1 SSFSF
6 VSLPFVISP
15 VLDSQKTLS
24 ETEMGKRSISGS
36 FPRRSLT
43 NIVLELCGKGL
54 TVEEIADDL
63 RSKHREWA
71 RWKRQI
77 LIIKVKKI
85 FNSTKE
91 EEGINVSR
99 KKQRRDDDLEQR
111 NSDLCE
117 SSSPSSSSTSGNV
130 LTSDD
135 NTNFDITS
143 ESLLNSY
150 SNKSKTPLKKKAAS
164 SEEGSKVYDVE
175 VKGPTFKDLGG
186 LKSVLDELMFE
197 VKLPLLCP
205 DIVQGIGMKP
215 LSGILLHGPPGCGKS
230 TLACA
235 IANEAGVPFY
245 MLSAAELVSGVSG
258 GSEENIREL
267 FSKAYRTAPSI
278 IFIDEIDAIASKR
291 ENQQKGM
298 DTRIVTQL
306 LNCMDEK
313 YMLLKQKESR
323 ASSDDMSSKPGHVIV
338 IGATNRPDAL
348 DPALRRSLRFDK
360 EICLDVPDEEARE
373 EIFSL
378 ITRNLSLEST
388 LDCSKIAR
396 LTSGFVGAD
405 FEVLAKKAG
414 MVAAKKIINSRNSQ
428 LSSDIDSLMRQELS
442 EEERKKLFVTTSDF
456 EEALKDMQ
464 PSLTREGFSTIP
476 NVTWDN
482 IGGLDH
488 LREEFYHHV
497 ILPLKFPE
505 ECKGFEFCLE
515 TGFLLFGPPGCGK
528 TLVAQAVANEAGAN
542 FIHVEGPELLSK
554 YVGETEKA
562 IRELFSRAR
571 MCSPC
576 IVFFDEVDAL
586 TTKRGEQGAW
596 VVERPLNQLL
606 VELSGGKKRDGVIVI
621 AATNRPD
628 MMDPAVQRAGRFGR
642 HIYVPLPNSVQRHSI
657 LKSLVRDVRI
667 DPSVDLSAIARM
679 ESCENRSGAD
689 LKALVKQAGYAA
701 FRDTNSGSNERT
713 IKMVHFEQAF
723 TNLKPSL
730 TNQQVREYE
739 NIFRDFERGK

>member
-1 SSFSF
+1 
-6 VSLPFVISP
+6 
-15 VLDSQKTLS
+15 
-24 ETEMGKRSISGS
+24 MGGRGTSGS

-43 NIVLELCGKGL
+43 NLVLELSGRGL

-77 LIIKVKKI
+77 LVIKVKRI
-85 FNSTKE
+85 VNSE
-91 EEGINVSR
+91 SNGSR
-99 KKQRRDDDLEQR
+99 KKQRRDDDELEQR
-111 NSDLCE
+111 NSDLCI

-130 LTSDD
+130 LTSED
-135 NTNFDITS
+135 NSPHFDITS
-143 ESLLNSY
+143 DSLLVSY
-150 SNKSKTPLKKKAAS
+150 SNKSTTPLKKKAVS
-164 SEEGSKVYDVE
+164 SQEGSKVYDEE

-186 LKSVLDELMFE
+186 LKSVLDELLFE

-245 MLSAAELVSGVSG
+245 MLSASELVSGVSG

-278 IFIDEIDAIASKR
+278 IFIGEIDAIASKR
-291 ENQQKGM
+291 ENQQKAM

-306 LNCMDEK
+306 LSCMDEK
-313 YMLLKQKESR
+313 YMLLKQKESKS
-323 ASSDDMSSKPGHVIV
+323 SSDDVAGSKPGHVIV

-360 EICLDVPDEEARE
+360 EICLDVPDEKARE

-405 FEVLAKKAG
+405 FQVLAKRAG
-414 MVAAKKIINSRNSQ
+414 MVAAKKIINSRKSE
-428 LSSDIDSLMRQELS
+428 LCSDIDSLMRQELS

-464 PSLTREGFSTIP
+464 PSLTREGFSSIP

-642 HIYVPLPNSVQRHSI
+642 HIYVPLPNSVQRYSI

-667 DPSVDLSAIARM
+667 DPSVDLNAIARM

-701 FRDTNSGSNERT
+701 FRDTNSGSNKRT

-723 TNLKPSL
+723 TNLKPFSHEPVGVFTVL
-730 TNQQVREYE
+730 MVVMSSESVRCVG
-739 NIFRDFERGK
+739 NNMNADFTI